1 MSNEENNNI
10 INSEKSSNNKSFINT
25 SGQGDNA
32 KVPQIIKK
40 EFNWGAF
47 LLSWIWGLF
56 NKTYITLI
64 YLILGF
70 IPFVN
75 LGVSIWFGFKG
86 NEWAWKNKR
95 FENIGKF
102 NKYQEKW
109 VITGLIFW
117 LVFIPIVSFI
127 LIFGFIINSV
137 HDIMSNPEQSEKT
150 MANLEKF
157 LDEMSAEIFKTYSI
171 EEDEN
176 KFYVEEDLWQN
187 MSFTEKQKLID
198 YAAQIS
204 ASKRKK
210 IYKEQNPN
218 GYQYFSKTDELNR
231 TKIYSAENNEK
242 LLAEYKI
249 DENFYEKDN
258 PKFTDYIGASLK
270 AYKFYK

>member
-1 MSNEENNNI
+1 
-10 INSEKSSNNKSFINT
+10 
-25 SGQGDNA
+25 
-32 KVPQIIKK
+32 
-40 EFNWGAF
+40 
-47 LLSWIWGLF
+47 
-56 NKTYITLI
+56 
-64 YLILGF
+64 
-70 IPFVN
+70 
-75 LGVSIWFGFKG
+75 
-86 NEWAWKNKR
+86 
-95 FENIGKF
+95 
-102 NKYQEKW
+102 
-109 VITGLIFW
+109 
-117 LVFIPIVSFI
+117 
-127 LIFGFIINSV
+127 
-137 HDIMSNPEQSEKT
+137 MSNPEQSEKT